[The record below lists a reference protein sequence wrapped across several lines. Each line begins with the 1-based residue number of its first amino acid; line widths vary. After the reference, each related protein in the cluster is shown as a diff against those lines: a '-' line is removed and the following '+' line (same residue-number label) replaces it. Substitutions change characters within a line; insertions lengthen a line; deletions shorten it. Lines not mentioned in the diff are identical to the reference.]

1 LNLRDVELDALRYAP
16 MNVAFCHTKADA
28 MPASKG
34 KTLVS
39 EADFLTAEFMPISK
53 ERQLPPRLA
62 VHFFDGYHDEFCRH
76 CR

>member
-1 LNLRDVELDALRYAP
+1 
-16 MNVAFCHTKADA
+16 